1 MMLFMFIQTLLC
13 HELALMQCK
22 PCENIELRI
31 EYDIIFMG
39 YFQVPPPARPVMRKS
54 VRMLRMLSAPMLLTR
69 SVTLPRRRSVR
80 QFRTDGAQL
89 LTAKAVR

>member
-1 MMLFMFIQTLLC
+1 
-13 HELALMQCK
+13 MQCK
-22 PCENIELRI
+22 PCENMEPRI
-31 EYDIIFMG
+31 EYDINFMG
-39 YFQVPPPARPVMRKS
+39 YLQVPPPARPVMRRS